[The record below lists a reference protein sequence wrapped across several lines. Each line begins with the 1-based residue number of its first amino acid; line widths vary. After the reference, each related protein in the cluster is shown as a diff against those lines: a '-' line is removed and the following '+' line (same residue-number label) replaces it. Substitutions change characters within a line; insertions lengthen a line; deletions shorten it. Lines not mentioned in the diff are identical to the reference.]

1 MLASKQLRENLDHVV
16 EQLNRRDYSFDVE
29 AFKALEAKRKV
40 AQIET
45 QELQNLRNTRSKA
58 IGQAKAAGEDIKP
71 LLDEVSN
78 CCIQRRHHTCIGSP
92 PGRQGECKKYSSRNT
107 DRSVAI

>member
-78 CCIQRRHHTCIGSP
+78 LGSRLEDGKAELQKIQNQIDDIAKIG
-92 PGRQGECKKYSSRNT
+92 RAH
-107 DRSVAI
+107 V